1 MGLTPPRLGSIQS
14 TTDNEA
20 APEKGQTVS
29 MGHSMQPEPT
39 EVSLRVPFQAPSA
52 SLVRKELRSWLEEKG
67 FKGETVD
74 DARVVVS
81 ELVGNSVR
89 HAAPL
94 PINDIVVAWA
104 IEDDDLVIS
113 VSDGGGVTSPHSVA
127 APQVAISGRGL
138 SIVEALVE
146 RWWVEDDRGRTTVH
160 VRIPL

>member
-1 MGLTPPRLGSIQS
+1 MPADP
-14 TTDNEA
+14 DA
-20 APEKGQTVS
+20 
-29 MGHSMQPEPT
+29 
-39 EVSLRVPFQAPSA
+39 VSLRVPFQAPSA

-67 FKGETVD
+67 FQGETID

-94 PINDIVVAWA
+94 PVNDISVNWTL
-104 IEDDDLVIS
+104 DNGDLVIS
-113 VSDGGGVTSPHSVA
+113 VSDGGSPSTSPHMVDAERS
-127 APQVAISGRGL
+127 AISGRGL

-146 RWWVEDDRGRTTVH
+146 RWWVEDDHGQTTVH